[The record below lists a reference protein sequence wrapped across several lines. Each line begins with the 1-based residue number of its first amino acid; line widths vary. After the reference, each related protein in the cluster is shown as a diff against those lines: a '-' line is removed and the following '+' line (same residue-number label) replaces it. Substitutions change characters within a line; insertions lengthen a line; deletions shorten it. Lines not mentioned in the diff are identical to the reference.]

1 MENTGQRARKDIAP
15 SQSGKDKPEKSI
27 ERKKGEQRKNIAD
40 LGSKVRYFSKK
51 SEHSMLAGEPY
62 ILEYPAN
69 ITEQLQQVK
78 GLILRKMVELVAGQV
93 SLWIL
98 KKKNQ
103 TEVDSF

>member
-1 MENTGQRARKDIAP
+1 
-15 SQSGKDKPEKSI
+15 
-27 ERKKGEQRKNIAD
+27 
-40 LGSKVRYFSKK
+40 
-51 SEHSMLAGEPY
+51 MLAGEPY

-103 TEVDSF
+103 TKVDSFWITIKKLK